1 MPRKLTLTLTMLTAV
16 ILLGVLPLQAADY
29 AQFDALIESKDVGK
43 ISRAI
48 EQLEALV
55 SKDPSDGQAL
65 WLVSKAYLYL
75 GDRTEEGRLEVFEKG
90 KEYADRAVEVLPNS
104 PDAHYWLSALI
115 GRIGQTRGILSSL
128 FMVRPMK
135 DALDRVLELDPNYA
149 PAYWV
154 LSQLYQQAPGFP
166 LSIGNKKLALENA
179 QRAVELA
186 PDELEFQLQLARAL
200 DHNGQKEEG
209 RKLLQ
214 EVRANPKLEE
224 DPDLLKE
231 VEEQAAEWKL

>member
-1 MPRKLTLTLTMLTAV
+1 LPKKLGLHLAV
-16 ILLGVLPLQAADY
+16 LLVLALLAAPVQAVDY
-29 AQFDALIESKDVGK
+29 AEVDALI
-43 ISRAI
+43 
-48 EQLEALV
+48 V
-55 SKDPSDGQAL
+55 SKDLAKIQRAVELLAEHLAAQPDDGEAL
-65 WLVSKAYLYL
+65 WLAGKAYLYL
-75 GDRTEEGRLEVFEKG
+75 GDRTEEGRLQVFEKG
-90 KEYADRAVEVLPNS
+90 KEYADRAVELVPNS

-214 EVRANPKLEE
+214 EIRANPKLEE